1 MTANKTKTIFWVSL
15 SLTFSALYGLMVLQ
29 KAFKSEYVVQD
40 DARQHIFWMQR
51 FVDGQLFPGDL
62 IADYFQSLAPAG
74 YSSFYRLMAAC
85 GIDPLLA
92 SKLLPPVLGLVA
104 TIYCFGCIMELLPV
118 PLAGFV
124 ASLLLNQSLWMKFD
138 LVSATPRAFL
148 YPLFLAALYYL
159 LRQELC
165 GTCAA
170 IALLGLFYPQ
180 LVLIISGV
188 LVLRLVSGGQGL
200 KVINL
205 LFKNI
210 ALRLRLLLRF
220 SNVRCALRTLLQSP
234 NIRCA
239 LRSLR
244 VILRTTGARLKSVLS
259 KKEYRF
265 GAIALLVA
273 FAVILP
279 YALKSSGY
287 GPVIT
292 RAEAI
297 AMPEFWPGGRSVF
310 FNSNPIY
317 FWAIGERSGILP
329 PLLPPLIWLGIFL
342 PILQRYPDRF
352 PLIRQIDK
360 RAKLLVE
367 IMLVSLGLFFAA
379 HTILF
384 RLYLPSR
391 YMEHSSRVVLALAA
405 SLVITILLDAAFQQ
419 IKLQPKPEAPP
430 LPQQKKILSL
440 TSILLLSG
448 ALVLYP
454 AYTKSFP
461 RTNYR
466 PGRVAPLYQFFQQQP
481 KDISIASLAGEANSL
496 PTFSQRS
503 ILIGK
508 EYALPYHVGYYRQ
521 FSQRVRD
528 LIRAHYSPELA
539 EVRNLIEKYGVD
551 FWLVEREAFDPEY
564 VAKNKW
570 LQQYQPEASMAVDRL
585 ESGTAGAIARLME
598 TCVVFETGNFVV
610 LESNCLSNG
619 E

>member
-1 MTANKTKTIFWVSL
+1 MTKNQIKTIFWLSL

-29 KAFKSEYVVQD
+29 KAFKGEYVVQD

-51 FVDGQLFPGDL
+51 FVDARLFPGDL

-74 YSSFYRLMAAC
+74 YSSFYRLMAAL
-85 GIDPLLA
+85 GIDPLLS
-92 SKLLPPVLGLVA
+92 SKLLPPVLGLIA
-104 TIYCFGCIMELLPV
+104 TIYCFGCTLELLPV

-124 ASLLLNQSLWMKFD
+124 ACLLLNQSLWMKFD

-148 YPLFLAALYYL
+148 YPLFLASLYYL
-159 LRQELC
+159 LRQNLV

-180 LVLIISGV
+180 LVLVVSGV
-188 LVLRLVSGGQGL
+188 LFLRLVTGGKGL
-200 KVINL
+200 KSLLINSG
-205 LFKNI
+205 
-210 ALRLRLLLRF
+210 ARLKL
-220 SNVRCALRTLLQSP
+220 LLQSP
-234 NIRCA
+234 VRCA
-239 LRSLR
+239 VRTLLKSPVRCAVR
-244 VILRTTGARLKSVLS
+244 TLRTEGERLKHLLR

-265 GAIALLVA
+265 SAIALGIA

-279 YALKSSGY
+279 YALRSTGY
-287 GPVIT
+287 GPAIT

-297 AMPEFWPGGRSVF
+297 AMPEFWPGGRSTF

-342 PILQRYPDRF
+342 PILQKYPDLF
-352 PLIRQIDK
+352 PLVQQIDK
-360 RAKLLVE
+360 RAKLLSEMMV
-367 IMLVSLGLFFAA
+367 VSVGLFFAA
-379 HTILF
+379 HAVLF

-405 SLVITILLDAAFQQ
+405 GIVITVLLDAAFQGL
-419 IKLQPKPEAPP
+419 KSAPKPEALR
-430 LPQQKKILSL
+430 LPQQKQLLKQLLSL
-440 TSILLLSG
+440 TSILLLSA

-454 AYTKSFP
+454 VYTKSFP

-466 PGRVAPLYQFFQQQP
+466 PGRVAPLYEFFQQQP
-481 KDISIASLAGEANSL
+481 KDISIASLAGEANNL

-503 ILIGK
+503 ILVGR

-528 LIRAHYSPELA
+528 LIRAQYSPDLA
-539 EVRNLIEKYGVD
+539 EVRNFIEKYGID
-551 FWLVEREAFDPEY
+551 FWLVERGAFAPEY
-564 VAKNKW
+564 AAKNKW
-570 LQQYQPEASMAVDRL
+570 LQQYQPEASTAVAGL
-585 ESGTAGAIARLME
+585 ESGTPGALARLME
-598 TCVVFETGNFVV
+598 TCAVFETGNFVV
-610 LESNCLSNG
+610 LESGCLRNG